1 MLCDMHTHSEHSHD
15 SGCKIENML
24 LAQIEKGTAIFAV
37 TDHFDCYSHND
48 YDIFTPIKRS
58 YDTVKA
64 LNEKYKD
71 KCLVL
76 SGIEISEGFWFPEVY
91 EKGISMLD
99 YDVVIGSMHCPRFE
113 GVIHLCAN
121 TDFSQFSVERV
132 KQFLEACFDDNLR
145 LLAHTDCDIL
155 GHLTYPLRYIV
166 GKYGFDIDITEYYD
180 KIDKILKTVIEKGIA
195 LEVNTSSYDFLNDFV
210 PTAEIVRRYYDFGG
224 RMITLGSDAHGCP
237 NASFHFDDAVK
248 MLKEIGFD
256 CIYYFKKRKPIAISI

>member
-1 MLCDMHTHSEHSHD
+1 MLCDMHTHSENSHD

-64 LNEKYKD
+64 LNEKYKG

-99 YDVVIGSMHCPRFE
+99 YDVVIGSVHCVRINGLE
-113 GVIHLCAN
+113 QAYSTI
-121 TDFSQFSVERV
+121 DFSKLSTDCIAQY
-132 KQFLEACFDDNLR
+132 LNNYFDDVMT
-145 LLAHTDCDIL
+145 LLDTADCDIL
-155 GHLTYPLRYIV
+155 AHLTCPLRYIV
-166 GKYGFDIDITEYYD
+166 GRFGLSVDITEYYS
-180 KIDKILKTVIEKGIA
+180 KIDKILKTVIEKGIT
-195 LEVNTSSYDFLNDFV
+195 LEVNTSSYELLNDFM
-210 PTAEIVRRYYDFGG
+210 PGADIIRRYFDFGG
-224 RMITLGSDAHGCP
+224 RMITLGSDAHVAQ
-237 NASFHFDDAVK
+237 NASTHFDDAVK
-248 MLKEIGFD
+248 ALKEIGFD
-256 CIYYFKKRKPIAISI
+256 SVSYFKKRKPFVVMI